1 MVEQTDPHP
10 LAIGGLDTEEKR
22 EAFRRKMRAVTYI
35 MNRICQMCAER
46 QRPTQEMLNRVID
59 L

>member
-1 MVEQTDPHP
+1 MAEKTDVHP
-10 LAIGGLDTEEKR
+10 LAIGELDTEEKR
-22 EAFRRKMRAVTYI
+22 EAFRKKMRAVNYI
-35 MNRICQMCAER
+35 MTRIFQLGAKR